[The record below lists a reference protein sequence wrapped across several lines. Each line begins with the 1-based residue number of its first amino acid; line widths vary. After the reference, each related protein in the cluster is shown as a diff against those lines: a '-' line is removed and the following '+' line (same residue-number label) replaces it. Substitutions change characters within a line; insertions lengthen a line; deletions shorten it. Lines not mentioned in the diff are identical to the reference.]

1 MGRVMRYTQAEKMEI
16 IRLVEASQQPVQQ
29 TLAVLDIPR
38 STFYDWYERYRV
50 NGYDGLANGRSN
62 PRRAWNRIPQAVRA
76 QVVAVA
82 LAQPEKSPRE
92 LACHIVDTQDYF
104 ISESSV

>member
-16 IRLVEASQQPVQQ
+16 IWLVEASQQPVQQ
-29 TLAVLDIPR
+29 TLAALDIPR

-62 PRRAWNRIPQAVRA
+62 PRGSGTGFPKPCGRRW
-76 QVVAVA
+76 
-82 LAQPEKSPRE
+82 
-92 LACHIVDTQDYF
+92 
-104 ISESSV
+104 